1 MTAAGPP
8 TGPRTRP
15 DGPPSEAA
23 RASLVAGLRREVA
36 DARTR
41 FEEATL
47 RAEAHRLLGD
57 EAGAAEVVREQ
68 EQILEE
74 VQGRLARVVSASVV
88 ERDAEQVLADVTG
101 TMPLPVVTPDAR
113 PVLDPHAHVERRP
126 ALAGVAS
133 VVAVLAV
140 ATAAMLGLTRSLD
153 QVEVTEVAAD
163 ATPTATSEDAP
174 TDLAAEAPRPPVTT
188 SRPGGAASD
197 PASVPVGP
205 APVASADATSATTTG
220 TTEDGTGDTP
230 EPSPEPSPELDAVV
244 EELVD
249 AVAGLEEPAPED
261 EPTDDESDEDDE
273 AAEDVT
279 PDEEV
284 DASIPGLD
292 ELGQR
297 LSDDGR

>member
-8 TGPRTRP
+8 PGPRSRP
-15 DGPPSEAA
+15 DGPPSETA

-47 RAEAHRLLGD
+47 RAEAHHLLGD

-88 ERDAEQVLADVTG
+88 ERDAEQVLADLGRT
-101 TMPLPVVTPDAR
+101 TSLPLPTADAR
-113 PVLDPHAHVERRP
+113 PVLADPVHVERRP

-140 ATAAMLGLTRSLD
+140 ATAAVLGLTRSLD

-163 ATPTATSEDAP
+163 ATPTATTEDAP
-174 TDLAAEAPRPPVTT
+174 SDLAAETPPPVTT
-188 SRPGGAASD
+188 ARPGGDASD
-197 PASVPVGP
+197 PASVPAGP
-205 APVASADATSATTTG
+205 APVALPDDDETTG
-220 TTEDGTGDTP
+220 SPAADEATEDAPSPTP
-230 EPSPEPSPELDAVV
+230 EPTPELGDAV
-244 EELVD
+244 EQLVD
-249 AVAGLEEPAPED
+249 AVAGLDGPAPDDEATDED
-261 EPTDDESDEDDE
+261 EPTEEDTTPG
-273 AAEDVT
+273 ED
-279 PDEEV
+279 V
-284 DASIPGLD
+284 DASIPGVD
-292 ELGQR
+292 ELSEHLDPG
-297 LSDDGR
+297 GR